1 MRKNIVRFLEKL
13 TKVIYL
19 QLSHLERKM
28 NLMKNAFIF
37 WSQLLILL
45 SIYLGS
51 NYIVDL
57 INLPIPGSVL
67 GMILLFLCLSMGIV
81 KLNYIEKAA
90 EFLIKHLALFFVPYA
105 VGLMSY
111 GDLIKTSGWKL
122 LLMIVGSTVIGLVVT
137 SGITQY
143 LSSKGTKKH
152 VRSDSI

>member
-37 WSQLLILL
+37 WWQLLILL
-45 SIYLGS
+45 SIYLGA

-67 GMILLFLCLSMGIV
+67 GMILLFVSLSMGII

-105 VGLMSY
+105 VGLMTRY
-111 GDLIKTSGWKL
+111 I
-122 LLMIVGSTVIGLVVT
+122 
-137 SGITQY
+137 
-143 LSSKGTKKH
+143 
-152 VRSDSI
+152 

>member
-1 MRKNIVRFLEKL
+1 MKEGN
-13 TKVIYL
+13 
-19 QLSHLERKM
+19 
-28 NLMKNAFIF
+28 NMKNAVLFLL
-37 WSQLLILL
+37 QLLILI
-45 SIYLGS
+45 SFYIGS
-51 NYIVDL
+51 NYIVKL

-67 GMILLFLCLSMGIV
+67 GMILLFVGLRVGIV

-90 EFLIKHLALFFVPYA
+90 EYLIKHLALFFVPYA
-105 VGLMSY
+105 VGLMTY

-152 VRSDSI
+152 VPSDSF

>member
-1 MRKNIVRFLEKL
+1 MCFF
-13 TKVIYL
+13 YS
-19 QLSHLERKM
+19 LSHHERKM
-28 NLMKNAFIF
+28 NYLKNALLFL
-37 WSQLLILL
+37 SQLLMLL
-45 SIYLGS
+45 SIYLGA

-67 GMILLFLCLSMGIV
+67 GMILLFVSLSMGIV
-81 KLNYIEKAA
+81 KLNHIEKAA

>member
-1 MRKNIVRFLEKL
+1 
-13 TKVIYL
+13 
-19 QLSHLERKM
+19 M
-28 NLMKNAFIF
+28 NYMKNAVLFL
-37 WSQLLILL
+37 SQLLILIA
-45 SIYLGS
+45 IYVGS
-51 NYIVDL
+51 NYIVEL

-67 GMILLFLCLSMGIV
+67 GMILLFLGLSIGIV
-81 KLNYIEKAA
+81 KLTYIEKAA

-105 VGLMSY
+105 VGLMTY
-111 GDLIKTSGWKL
+111 GDLIKSSGWKL